1 MVTRFD
7 RLWIEDWWGSSN
19 LSRKNATTGMHL
31 CLKWLWVVGNRS
43 VSMSLKEKSNRGQT
57 RMKRRGREES
67 ERRKNALEFIF
78 IFSVNLIILKRG
90 CVILGFTWLSWPTKK
105 VFPFPFQANYSTE
118 VKNKMEVNGDA
129 NQSPSID
136 KLPNEILVKIFKLLQ
151 YREILMSYRTCKR
164 WRQLTSGFFEKLT
177 TKSK

>member
-1 MVTRFD
+1 MMTRFD

-19 LSRKNATTGMHL
+19 LSRKNATRGMHL

-78 IFSVNLIILKRG
+78 IFSVNFIISKRG

-105 VFPFPFQANYSTE
+105 VFPFPFQAKLHAAPEYWVE
-118 VKNKMEVNGDA
+118 
-129 NQSPSID
+129 ID
-136 KLPNEILVKIFKLLQ
+136 TFKYFWTFL
-151 YREILMSYRTCKR
+151 RE
-164 WRQLTSGFFEKLT
+164 F
-177 TKSK
+177 